1 MQNELRITN
10 IRPVI
15 GFVDRNPKF
24 SQENIHIIILD
35 FRLEF
40 GIFKLE
46 FIYNYQIATFSN

>member
-1 MQNELRITN
+1 M
-10 IRPVI
+10 I

-35 FRLEF
+35 FSPETSGQILDWNLEF